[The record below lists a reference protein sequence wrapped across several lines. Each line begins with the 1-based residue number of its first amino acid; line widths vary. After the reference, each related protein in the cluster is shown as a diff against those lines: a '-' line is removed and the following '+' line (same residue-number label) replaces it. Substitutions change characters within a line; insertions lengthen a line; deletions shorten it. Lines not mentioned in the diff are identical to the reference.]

1 LELQEGK
8 MNERLSSENV
18 STRLQQVAELAK
30 QAPNMVLTTLAHH
43 IDIDFLKEA
52 YRRTRKDGAP
62 GVDGQTAADYA
73 KDLDTNLE
81 SLLSRFKSGTYKAP
95 PVRRTYI
102 PKGDGTDRQRAL
114 GIPTFEDK
122 VLQRAV
128 TMVLEAVYEQ
138 EFYDFSYA
146 YRPRRTQH
154 QALQSVWEALMGIG
168 GGWLLEI
175 DIQDCF
181 GSLGHQHLRG
191 CLDRRVRDGVIRKA
205 IDKWL
210 SAGIME
216 KGEIEYPE
224 EGCPQGGVVSPIV
237 SNIYLHEVMDTW
249 FDNEVRP
256 RMRGK
261 VHMVRWA
268 DDIILIFEEE
278 IDARRVQEVLPKRF
292 GKYGLT
298 LHPTKTRLT
307 EFRRPKRTDRR
318 GKGNFDFLGF
328 AHYWG
333 KSRQGNWVV
342 KRKTASKR
350 FQSRV
355 RAVAEWCRSNRHE
368 TIRDQHQTLVRKLR
382 GHYQYYGITGNF
394 RCLANFLF
402 LVRRAWFKWLCRR
415 AQRKTLTWNRFVR
428 ILEHLPLPQPRIAH
442 SYLCA
447 SPTP

>member
-1 LELQEGK
+1 
-8 MNERLSSENV
+8 MNERSSSDNV

-30 QAPNMVLTTLAHH
+30 QAPNMVLTTLAQH
-43 IDIDFLKEA
+43 IDIDFLREA

-62 GVDGQTAADYA
+62 GVDGQTAANYA
-73 KDLDTNLE
+73 KDLDANLQN
-81 SLLSRFKSGTYKAP
+81 LLNRFKSGTYKAP
-95 PVRRTYI
+95 PVRRAYI

-154 QALQSVWEALMGIG
+154 QALQSVWEALMAMG

-210 SAGIME
+210 NAGVME
-216 KGEIEYPE
+216 KGQIEYPE
-224 EGCPQGGVVSPIV
+224 DGCPQGGVVSPIL

-249 FDNEVRP
+249 FDREVKP
-256 RMRGK
+256 RMRGR

-268 DDIILIFEEE
+268 DDIILIFQLEA
-278 IDARRVQEVLPKRF
+278 DAKKVQDVLPKRF
-292 GKYGLT
+292 AKYGLT

-307 EFRRPKRTDRR
+307 PFQRPKWTDKH
-318 GKGNFDFLGF
+318 GEGNFDFLGF
-328 AHYWG
+328 THYWG
-333 KSRQGNWVV
+333 KSRKGSWVIR
-342 KRKTASKR
+342 RKTASKR
-350 FQSRV
+350 LQSRL
-355 RAVAEWCRSNRHE
+355 RAITDWCRKNRHE
-368 TIRDQHQTLVRKLR
+368 TIRDQHQTLTLKLN

-394 RCLANFLF
+394 RCLANYLF
-402 LVRRAWFKWLCRR
+402 CVRQTWFKWLNRR
-415 AQRKTLTWNRFVR
+415 SQKKSLTWDQFAQ
-428 ILEHLPLPQPRIAH
+428 ILEKLPLPQPRIAH
-442 SYLCA
+442 SYLRA
-447 SPTP
+447 SPTS

>member
-1 LELQEGK
+1 
-8 MNERLSSENV
+8 MNERSSSDNV

-30 QAPNMVLTTLAHH
+30 QAPNMVLTTLAQH
-43 IDIDFLKEA
+43 IDIDFLREA

-62 GVDGQTAADYA
+62 GVDGQTAANYA
-73 KDLDTNLE
+73 KDLDANLQN
-81 SLLSRFKSGTYKAP
+81 LLNRFKSGTYKAP

-146 YRPRRTQH
+146 YRPGRTQH
-154 QALQSVWEALMGIG
+154 QALQSVWEALMAMG

-210 SAGIME
+210 NAGVME
-216 KGEIEYPE
+216 KGQIEYPE
-224 EGCPQGGVVSPIV
+224 DGCPQGGVVSPIL

-249 FDNEVRP
+249 FDREVKP
-256 RMRGK
+256 RMRGR

-268 DDIILIFEEE
+268 DDIILIFQLEA
-278 IDARRVQEVLPKRF
+278 DAKKVQDVLPKRF
-292 GKYGLT
+292 AKYGLT

-307 EFRRPKRTDRR
+307 PFQRPKWTDKH
-318 GKGNFDFLGF
+318 GEGNFDFLGF
-328 AHYWG
+328 THYWG
-333 KSRQGNWVV
+333 KSRKGSWVIR
-342 KRKTASKR
+342 RKTASKR
-350 FQSRV
+350 LQSRL
-355 RAVAEWCRSNRHE
+355 RAITDWCRKNRHE
-368 TIRDQHQTLVRKLR
+368 TIRDQHQTLTLKLN

-394 RCLANFLF
+394 RCLANYLF
-402 LVRRAWFKWLCRR
+402 CVRQTWFKWLNRR
-415 AQRKTLTWNRFVR
+415 SQKKSLTWDQFAQ
-428 ILEHLPLPQPRIAH
+428 ILEKLPLPQPRIAH
-442 SYLCA
+442 SYLRA
-447 SPTP
+447 SPTS